1 MDLNK
6 TNQYSAVIVAAGK
19 GSRSGLGMNK
29 VYAPLNGK
37 CVLQHSLDVFLN
49 DPSCGQIIVV
59 CDIEDYHHYMG
70 SVEDGRIILA
80 KGGSTRQHSVLN
92 GVCAAIYDTVMI
104 HDGAR
109 PYIDQTIIDRCK
121 QALLT
126 HESALVC
133 MPCIDT
139 IKYGHDHIEKT
150 LDRSLLYVA
159 QTPQCFHTSV
169 YMDCAIA
176 IMEKGIAVTDDCQI
190 MELCGH
196 DDIAIVQGSS
206 KNIKLTWPSD
216 FN

>member
-1 MDLNK
+1 MGLSTLK
-6 TNQYSAVIVAAGK
+6 KYSAVIVAAGK
-19 GSRSGLGMNK
+19 GSRSGLTMNK
-29 VYAPLNGK
+29 VYAPLGES
-37 CVLQHSLDVFLN
+37 CVLQHSLNVFLN
-49 DPSCGQIIVV
+49 DQDCGQIIVV
-59 CDIEDYHHYMG
+59 CDINDYYRYMG
-70 SVEDGRIILA
+70 MVEDGKIILA
-80 KGGSTRQHSVLN
+80 KGGSTRQESVLN
-92 GVCAAIYDTVMI
+92 GVSAAIYDTVMI

-109 PYIDQTIIDRCK
+109 PYIDQAMLDRCK
-121 QALLT
+121 DALLT

-169 YMDCAIA
+169 YMDCAIS
-176 IMEKGIAVTDDCQI
+176 ILNQGIAVTDDCQI

-206 KNIKLTWPSD
+206 KNVKLTWPSD

>member
-1 MDLNK
+1 MSGF
-6 TNQYSAVIVAAGK
+6 NQYSAVIVAAGK
-19 GSRSGLGMNK
+19 GSRSGLTMNK
-29 VYAPLNGK
+29 VYAPLDDK
-37 CVLQHSLDVFLN
+37 CVLQHALDVFLN
-49 DPSCGQIIVV
+49 DPDCGQIIIV
-59 CDIEDYHHYMG
+59 CDIHDYYHYMG
-70 SVEDGRIILA
+70 MVENGRIILA

-92 GVCAAIYDTVMI
+92 GVSAAIYDTVMI

-109 PYIDQTIIDRCK
+109 PYINQQILDRCK
-121 QALLT
+121 KALAT

-159 QTPQCFHTSV
+159 QTPQCFHTSIF
-169 YMDCAIA
+169 MDCAIN
-176 IMEKGIAVTDDCQI
+176 IMNQGINVTDDCQI

-206 KNIKLTWPSD
+206 KNVKLTWPSD